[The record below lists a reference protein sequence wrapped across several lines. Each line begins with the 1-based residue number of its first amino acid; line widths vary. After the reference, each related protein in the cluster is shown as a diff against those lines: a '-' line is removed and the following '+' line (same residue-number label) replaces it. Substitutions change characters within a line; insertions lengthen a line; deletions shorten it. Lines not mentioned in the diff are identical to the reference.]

1 MSQYGIQNCLF
12 ELYFKALW
20 LSHFWFAKFYFSS
33 EACCLQGNFKYD
45 YFYNCIWMKP
55 HLDFLLM
62 KFLSPL
68 LDFSCNSLITLI
80 TMIQKMCK
88 NIFLPV
94 WSFLL
99 DTIVKMLTCGKLD
112 SLMPKFS
119 TSIQTE
125 RSNLV
130 SKVGTIF
137 KLASVYIKKLERSIH
152 FTGGGRVVEMWV
164 KGQIFP
170 FLKNI
175 YFFKHFFMTNSMF

>member
-1 MSQYGIQNCLF
+1 M
-12 ELYFKALW
+12 
-20 LSHFWFAKFYFSS
+20 LSFTFHQKLAVCKETLSMIIFTTVPGWNLIWIFY
-33 EACCLQGNFKYD
+33 Y
-45 YFYNCIWMKP
+45 
-55 HLDFLLM
+55 LLM

-88 NIFLPV
+88 NIFFPV

-175 YFFKHFFMTNSMF
+175 YFFKHFLW